1 MGARTEPAPLGKH
14 FLLLVK
20 NGGSFIF
27 VRLMGSYPVFSGW
40 ILASSPAP
48 GDPCPV
54 CRHLVGTA
62 FGGSRVG
69 ERVRR
74 TQYGEARSP
83 REARVGRAEAGGGQR
98 LCTRAQ
104 PVPRAAG
111 EPRGSA
117 PRGPE
122 CGPAGS
128 RPPRLRPASVP
139 SQRCGATLNADT
151 SWSGP
156 TVALLRTG
164 GRERGRSPPASS
176 PARLESS
183 DGQLQP
189 KDTGRAQ
196 LRGNRRLLA
205 KHA

>member
-1 MGARTEPAPLGKH
+1 MGAWTEPAPLGKH

-20 NGGSFIF
+20 DGGSFIF

-40 ILASSPAP
+40 ISASSPAP

-98 LCTRAQ
+98 LRTRRLGLF
-104 PVPRAAG
+104 PVLQG
-111 EPRGSA
+111 
-117 PRGPE
+117 
-122 CGPAGS
+122 
-128 RPPRLRPASVP
+128 
-139 SQRCGATLNADT
+139 
-151 SWSGP
+151 
-156 TVALLRTG
+156 
-164 GRERGRSPPASS
+164 S
-176 PARLESS
+176 PA
-183 DGQLQP
+183 
-189 KDTGRAQ
+189 A
-196 LRGNRRLLA
+196 RLLA
-205 KHA
+205 GLSVVLPVLGRPGSGLRPCRHSAAVPL